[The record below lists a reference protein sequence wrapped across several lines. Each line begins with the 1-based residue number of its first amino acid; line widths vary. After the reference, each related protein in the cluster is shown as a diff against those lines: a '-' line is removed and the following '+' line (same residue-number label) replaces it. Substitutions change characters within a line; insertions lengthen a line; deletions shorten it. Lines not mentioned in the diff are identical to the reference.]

1 MLKSPKA
8 TKDPL
13 IFFIFAL
20 LAGVVAIIFGVLVLI
35 FDHTIWLLS
44 VGEFFTVGSL
54 LWLWGYDQGDKHHV
68 HQISSFDIYI
78 KDQSTKEPLLN
89 LDDTDHIDT
98 HM

>member
-1 MLKSPKA
+1 MKSPKA

-20 LAGVVAIIFGVLVLI
+20 LAGVIALIFGLLVLI
-35 FDHTIWLLS
+35 FDHAIWLFLT
-44 VGEFFTVGSL
+44 GEAVAAFSL
-54 LWLWGYDQGDKHHV
+54 FWIWGYYQGDKHHV

-78 KDQSTKEPLLN
+78 KDPSTKEPLLN
-89 LDDTDHIDT
+89 LDQTDHIDT